1 MDQQLIY
8 FSSYEMFISIVF
20 GLLTV
25 FIATRF
31 INLVLLKT
39 EQDHRNVS
47 TAIFS
52 GGLVVCALVLVESS
66 VLPSVD
72 ALRTMV
78 LGQEQLTLKILAI
91 SLGYFLAFYALA
103 VVISILVIYAAIR
116 IHMAATLDVDEIKE
130 IREDNVAQS
139 ILLTAVLLGMT
150 YFIQEPTSRLI
161 SSLVDY
167 ESLEQIE
174 AGPIIA
180 PEPETETMVIPS
192 RRLPPDSND

>member
-1 MDQQLIY
+1 MDSQLIY
-8 FSSYEMFISIVF
+8 FSSYEMVISVVF

-31 INLVLLKT
+31 INLFLLKT
-39 EQDHRNVS
+39 GEADQSNLS

-52 GGLVVCALVLVESS
+52 GGLVICVLILVQSS

-91 SLGYFLAFYALA
+91 SFGYFLVFYALSI
-103 VVISILVIYAAIR
+103 VMSILLIYLSIR

-130 IREDNVAQS
+130 IRANNVAQS
-139 ILLTAVLLGMT
+139 VLVTGVLVGMT
-150 YFIQEPTSRLI
+150 LFIQEPTSRFI

-167 ESLEQIE
+167 ESLERIE
-174 AGPIIA
+174 ASPILPPA
-180 PEPETETMVIPS
+180 VDEETMVVPS
-192 RRLPPDSND
+192 RRLPPDAG